1 MFVPIIFGVLFIAI
15 IVGYFLYK
23 KNKEGKE

>member
-1 MFVPIIFGVLFIAI
+1 MFIPIITGIVFIAI

-23 KNKEGKE
+23 KNKESKG